1 MIYCGFNNNC
11 KNEYC
16 IAMTQTISKENI
28 IYMKYHA
35 KPNQWNA
42 GLACYLLFQEK
53 KLKKT
58 KKANRSSKTKMAH
71 YEDHFVNK
79 TIMKSVRDSCMK
91 FNVIKPIYFC
101 CVSCVIWCSVKIVH
115 CNGAQVVPFSIPAC
129 LKQIKMK
136 MQNKK

>member
-11 KNEYC
+11 KNEHC

-42 GLACYLLFQEK
+42 GLACYLLFQQK

-58 KKANRSSKTKMAH
+58 KKSKSFFKNEDGALWRS
-71 YEDHFVNK
+71 
-79 TIMKSVRDSCMK
+79 
-91 FNVIKPIYFC
+91 FC
-101 CVSCVIWCSVKIVH
+101 
-115 CNGAQVVPFSIPAC
+115 
-129 LKQIKMK
+129 
-136 MQNKK
+136 